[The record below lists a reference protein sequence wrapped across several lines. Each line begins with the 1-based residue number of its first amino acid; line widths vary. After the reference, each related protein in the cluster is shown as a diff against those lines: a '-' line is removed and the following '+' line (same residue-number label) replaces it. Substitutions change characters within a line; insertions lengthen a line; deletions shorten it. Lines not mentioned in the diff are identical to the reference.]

1 MHQERLPSGLH
12 LGRLV
17 DPWTWTGKHWLP
29 KISPSE
35 SSCIYS
41 ITAFSCSC
49 CFHSDLFIISIS
61 FRIFRIVDVFSDL
74 FLFGCWKLGFPASTF
89 SRGSTPA
96 AASLVVPAP
105 SPDTVASNRREATD
119 QLKAVWEVKEKW
131 YFCKK
136 TYMHIYIYKWYIKIS
151 IKKYEKAF
159 NFHQLW
165 CRSFWKMWENC
176 QCCCRMVD

>member
-17 DPWTWTGKHWLP
+17 DPWTRTGKHWLP
-29 KISPSE
+29 KISLRSPVV
-35 SSCIYS
+35 S
-41 ITAFSCSC
+41 ILLHCHIAFSCSC
-49 CFHSDLFIISIS
+49 CFHSLHLFIISIA
-61 FRIFRIVDVFSDL
+61 FRIFRIVSL
-74 FLFGCWKLGFPASTF
+74 FFQMCMFQIFFCLKVGGFPASTF

-131 YFCKK
+131 SFCLNK
-136 TYMHIYIYKWYIKIS
+136 YICIYIYI
-151 IKKYEKAF
+151 
-159 NFHQLW
+159 
-165 CRSFWKMWENC
+165 
-176 QCCCRMVD
+176 